1 MQYVLILTCSVLLAL
16 GSQVQAAAPQMYPAK
31 IGTGSINGSFYPIGQ
46 ELCTIINAK
55 MRDNRVR
62 MTAEI
67 TAGSVDNASK
77 LGSQEVSFGLVQA
90 LHLYKA
96 SQGQGPW
103 QGKPLKDLRIVLSLD
118 SANLLFMAAD
128 DSNINAV
135 GDLKGKVVSVG
146 QPDSGHRSNAL
157 DLLAAA
163 GIDPAK
169 DLKDTAMKPTEVGP
183 AMESKAIDA
192 FFFAAGHPNN
202 TMRYAA
208 AGSRKV
214 HFVPLSSDV
223 INRLLTQTPG
233 YVATTVPIKYYPGVS
248 NSNDPATVASRVF
261 LCTRADVPDEV
272 VYAVAK
278 EVYGK
283 IGQMKTQD
291 PGLDHL
297 NIKEIAADLPVP
309 MHPGAEQY
317 FKESG
322 LL

>member
-1 MQYVLILTCSVLLAL
+1 MYLAH
-16 GSQVQAAAPQMYPAK
+16 

-46 ELCTIINAK
+46 ELCTIVNAK

-62 MTAEI
+62 MVAEI
-67 TAGSVDNASK
+67 TAGSVDNAGK

-96 SQGQGPW
+96 AKGEGPW
-103 QGKPLKDLRIVLSLD
+103 QGNPLNDLRIVLSLNSD
-118 SANLLFMAAD
+118 NLLFMAAD
-128 DSNINAV
+128 DSNINTV

-163 GIDPAK
+163 GINPEK

-183 AMESKAIDA
+183 AMENKAIDA

-223 INRLLTQTPG
+223 INKLLTQTPG
-233 YVATTVPIKYYPGVS
+233 YVATTVPVKYYPGVS
-248 NSNDPATVASRVF
+248 NTSDPATVASRVF
-261 LCTRADVPDEV
+261 LCTRADVPEET
-272 VYAVAK
+272 VYAIAK

-283 IGQMKTQD
+283 IDRMNTKD

-309 MHPGAEQY
+309 MHPGAEKY
-317 FKESG
+317 FKEAG